1 MYNMLN
7 IINFYNK
14 GMLNMTS
21 EFLRF
26 NEIVNEMSF
35 GDLDL
40 SNMLEKYD
48 KNILRGELDFILER
62 QGFDYTSSDIV
73 DSYSIYKLN
82 EMIKKNIDLADMDRW
97 NSVEIILGR
106 EINFKDAMYIANIL
120 WEENIEIL
128 ELV

>member
-1 MYNMLN
+1 
-7 IINFYNK
+7 
-14 GMLNMTS
+14 MTS